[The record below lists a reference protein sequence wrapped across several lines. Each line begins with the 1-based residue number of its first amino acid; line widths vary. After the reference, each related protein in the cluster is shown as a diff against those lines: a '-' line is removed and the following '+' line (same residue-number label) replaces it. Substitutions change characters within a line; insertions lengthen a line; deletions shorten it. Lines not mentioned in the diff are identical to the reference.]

1 MFKNINIFRPIIAIL
16 ILFIPLYPKFPLL
29 SVPGTYVAI
38 RLDDVIIALSV
49 LIWLIYQ
56 IIHKLPV
63 FKLKITKLF
72 LVYFLAI
79 IASFVTA
86 FLIYQTEATNIL
98 LLHLFRRFQYIS
110 LFFIAINSIKKIND
124 YRFSYLFIL
133 LATAFVSL
141 YGYGQKYFKFPVIS
155 TMNSE
160 FSKGQLLQMDVWT
173 RINSTFAGHY
183 DLAAFL
189 SVTLIIIGVVFII
202 NKNIWVKLASLLVW
216 VAAYP
221 IFTFTASRVSTFAFL
236 GGICL
241 TLFILKKYFWIPLF
255 VILVG
260 LSIFNSKD
268 LNQRLLATIPA
279 LINQI
284 NISKDINPT
293 ITPTP
298 TLIPTITPSPIPIVA
313 QVKPKPISK
322 KTTPT
327 PTIIRYQPINDYPTV
342 DADAGVARSGEI
354 RFNVEWP
361 RAINAYKKNII
372 TGTGLGS
379 ITLATDNDYL
389 RSLGESGLFG
399 FISFSI
405 IILFFIIKTFPLL
418 FKKNKNKQ
426 DFYSIIFFGCLL
438 TTLAN
443 AVFIDVFEASKTAY
457 LFWIMMGLYYQSL
470 NLKEKNRL

>member
-1 MFKNINIFRPIIAIL
+1 MFKNLNIFRPIIAVL
-16 ILFIPLYPKFPLL
+16 IFFIPLYPKFPLL
-29 SVPGTYVAI
+29 TVTGTYVAI
-38 RLDDVIIALSV
+38 RVDDIVIAIAV

-56 IIHKLPV
+56 IIHKFPV

-79 IASFVTA
+79 IASFITA
-86 FLIYQTEATNIL
+86 FLVYQTESTNIL

-110 LFFIAINSIKKIND
+110 LFFIAVNSVKSIKDFEI
-124 YRFSYLFIL
+124 SYLFIL
-133 LATAFVSL
+133 IATFFVSL
-141 YGYGQKYFKFPVIS
+141 YGYGQKYFHLPVVS

-160 FSKGQLLQMDVWT
+160 FSKGQLLQMNVWT

-189 SVTLIIIGVVFII
+189 SVVLIIIALVFIF
-202 NKNIWVKLASLLVW
+202 NKNIWVKLSSLIVW
-216 VAAYP
+216 IMAYP

-236 GGICL
+236 GGICF
-241 TLFILKKYFWIPLF
+241 TLFVLKKYFWIVPF
-255 VILVG
+255 IVLVG
-260 LSIFNSKD
+260 LSIFNSED

-279 LINQI
+279 LKNQI
-284 NISKDINPT
+284 NINRNNNNVP
-293 ITPTP
+293 TPTP
-298 TLIPTITPSPIPIVA
+298 TPTPTPVITMIP
-313 QVKPKPISK
+313 VKPIAIVGP
-322 KTTPT
+322 KTTPILT
-327 PTIIRYQPINDYPTV
+327 PIPTVIRNKVIEDYPTV

-372 TGTGLGS
+372 TGSGLGS

-399 FISFSI
+399 FISFMVI
-405 IILFFIIKTFPLL
+405 IFYFIIKSTPLI
-418 FKKNKNKQ
+418 FKKEKTQQN
-426 DFYSIIFFGCLL
+426 FYSLIFLGCLL

-470 NLKEKNRL
+470 NLKEKK